1 MDTHSRHAPAVPP
14 PGIAIVPMHPDH
26 LDSLADLESLAFST
40 PWSYD
45 ALAEELQNPLAVFLV
60 AEDVDA
66 ESAVGYLG
74 MHHILDEGFIA
85 NLAVH
90 PTYRRQGIARSLLR
104 EAQEYAEAHDLA
116 RLTLEVRASN
126 VPAIAL
132 YEGMGFT
139 RDGIRP
145 GFYDSPK
152 EDAAI
157 YSYYL

>member
-14 PGIAIVPMHPDH
+14 PAIAIVPMHPDH

-90 PTYRRQGIARSLLR
+90 PAYRRQGIARSLLR

>member
-1 MDTHSRHAPAVPP
+1 MDTHSRHTPALPP

-26 LDSLADLESLAFST
+26 RESRADLESLAFST

-74 MHHILDEGFIA
+74 MHHILDEGFIT
-85 NLAVH
+85 NIAVH
-90 PTYRRQGIARSLLR
+90 PAYRRQGIARALIR
-104 EAQEYAEAHDLA
+104 EAQDYAEAHNLT

-126 VPAIAL
+126 APAIAL

-139 RDGIRP
+139 YDGIRP